1 VDEARR
7 AGAVVSRRTLLGGAA
22 ALTGAAVV
30 LGAPWVRPADAA
42 APSPDGYAFALG
54 VASGDPT
61 PDGVVL
67 WTRLAPDPV
76 APDGS
81 GGMPG
86 RPVLVGWEVAADPEF
101 RRPIAR
107 GSVVARPEDA
117 HAVHVEV
124 AGLPAAAEHFY
135 RFRVGAETSPVGRT
149 RTAPVPGAP
158 RDRLAFAVASCQNRP
173 DGYYNAYA
181 AMARDDLDLVV
192 FLGDYVY
199 EGPGE
204 GVAGRAHLPVSEAT
218 SLADYRVRHAQYRTD
233 PDLQA
238 AHAAFAWA
246 VTLDDHDVENNWA
259 GDVSQRDGEPD
270 RDPAVFRTRRADAY
284 RAFWEHMPLRRAQ
297 RPAGPEMAMHRRLT
311 FGDLLDVHLLDT
323 RRHRSDQDPAHPA
336 DPARTLLG
344 AEQRAWLWQGL
355 ATPRARWTTLAQQ
368 VFFSPRDLAPGPG
381 TAIDEDAWDDY
392 AAERDALRDHLVAAR
407 TPNPVILTGDVHAH
421 HACDVPADSRD
432 PASRPVATE
441 LVTTSISSGGDGA
454 PHGPGDA
461 ALLADNPHIHLVD
474 RRRGYVRHTVTPRE
488 WRADFRVVG
497 AVSTRGAPA
506 STAASVVVPD
516 GGGGLRADGV

>member
-1 VDEARR
+1 VDEASGHR
-7 AGAVVSRRTLLGGAA
+7 AGVVVSRRTLLGGAA

-30 LGAPWVRPADAA
+30 LGAPWVQAADAA
-42 APSPDGYAFALG
+42 APLPDPSLFALG

-61 PDGVVL
+61 PDGFVL

-76 APDGS
+76 APDGG

-86 RPVLVGWEVAADPEF
+86 RPVVVEWEVAADPGF
-101 RRPIAR
+101 RRPVAR

-124 AGLPAAAEHFY
+124 AGLRPVAEHFY
-135 RFRVGAETSPVGRT
+135 RFRVGTETSPVGRT
-149 RTAPVPGAP
+149 RTAPAPGTP
-158 RDRLAFAVASCQNRP
+158 HDRLAFAVASCQNRP

-192 FLGDYVY
+192 FLGDYIY
-199 EGPGE
+199 EAPGE
-204 GVAGRAHLPVSEAT
+204 GVLGREHLPVTEAS
-218 SLADYRVRHAQYRTD
+218 SLADYRVRHGQYRTD

-238 AHAAFAWA
+238 AHAAFAWV

-259 GDVSQRDGEPD
+259 GDASQRDREPD
-270 RDPAVFRTRRADAY
+270 RDPAVFRARRADAY

-297 RPAGPEMAMHRRLT
+297 RPHGPEMAMHRRLT
-311 FGDLLDVHLLDT
+311 FGDLLDLHLLDT
-323 RRHRSDQDPAHPA
+323 RRHRSDQDPARPG

-344 AEQRAWLWQGL
+344 AAQRAWLWQGL

-381 TAIDEDAWDDY
+381 TAIDEDAWDGY

-421 HACDVPADSRD
+421 HVCDVPADSRD

-454 PHGPGDA
+454 PHGDGDA

-474 RRRGYVRHTVTPRE
+474 RRRGYVRNTVTPRG
-488 WRADFRVVG
+488 WRADFRVVDT
-497 AVSTRGAPA
+497 VSTRGAPA
-506 STAASVVVPD
+506 STAATVVVPD
-516 GGGGLRADGV
+516 GGGALRA